1 MKTLKA
7 SIHGATSVRSTQV
20 KSKLSSYKKLQ
31 TFFFYM
37 TLIKAENLNKTFR
50 VYKSG
55 EGIKGYLKSFIS
67 RDYNEIQAVEDLDLE
82 IGEGEMIG
90 YIGANGA
97 GKSTTVK
104 MLTGILEPT
113 SGKIEV
119 DGRNPNKERRKNAM
133 NIGVVFGQKTQ
144 LWWDLPVRE
153 SFKLLKEIYEVS
165 DEDYEERINEFD
177 EVLQL
182 SDFWD
187 QPVRKLS
194 LGQKMRCEL
203 AAAFL
208 HHPKIVYL
216 DEPTIGLD
224 VAVKERIREFI
235 KKMNEEKN
243 ITVMLTTHDIGD
255 IEDLCRRIVVLD
267 EGRKI
272 YDGELESL
280 VDSLEHRRLILD
292 LLNAEKIE
300 IELDGVESIKEE
312 DGRTAIIFNRKQVSA
327 SDLMKYILDNYE
339 VNDFELKEPDIEEVV
354 KKVYNEGL

>member
-1 MKTLKA
+1 
-7 SIHGATSVRSTQV
+7 
-20 KSKLSSYKKLQ
+20 
-31 TFFFYM
+31 M

-50 VYKSG
+50 IYNQG
-55 EGIKGYLKSFIS
+55 EGIRGYLKSFIS
-67 RDYNEIQAVEDLDLE
+67 RDYEEVHAVEDLNLE
-82 IGEGEMIG
+82 IDEGEMIG

-104 MLTGILEPT
+104 MLTGILEPS
-113 SGKIEV
+113 SGDIKV
-119 DGRNPNKERRKNAM
+119 DGRNPSQERKKNAM

-144 LWWDLPVRE
+144 LWWDLPVKE

-165 DEDYEERINEFD
+165 DEDYQDRIDEFD

-224 VAVKERIREFI
+224 VAVKERIRDFI
-235 KKMNEEKN
+235 RKMNREKD

-255 IEDLCRRIVVLD
+255 IEDLCNRIVVLD
-267 EGRKI
+267 EGKKI
-272 YDGELESL
+272 YDGQLETL
-280 VDSLEHRRLILD
+280 VNRFSSRRLVLETD
-292 LLNAEKIE
+292 DS
-300 IELDGVESIKEE
+300 IELDIDGVKDVQNVNGQVEIVFDRE
-312 DGRTAIIFNRKQVSA
+312 IISA
-327 SDLMKYILDNYE
+327 TDLMQE
-339 VNDFELKEPDIEEVV
+339 VLERYDVSDFQIKEPDIEAVV
-354 KKVYNEGL
+354 KKIYNEGLAEE

>member
-1 MKTLKA
+1 M
-7 SIHGATSVRSTQV
+7 S
-20 KSKLSSYKKLQ
+20 
-31 TFFFYM
+31 
-37 TLIKAENLNKTFR
+37 LIEAENLSKTFR
-50 VYKSG
+50 IYQRG
-55 EGIKGYLKSFIS
+55 EGIRGYLKSFVS
-67 RDYNEIQAVEDLDLE
+67 REYEEVNAVEGLDLE
-82 IGEGEMIG
+82 IEEGEMIG

-104 MLTGILEPT
+104 MLTGILEPS
-113 SGKIEV
+113 SGRIEV
-119 DGRNPNKERRKNAM
+119 DGRDPHSHRKRNAM

-153 SFKLLKEIYEVS
+153 SFKLLKEIYEV
-165 DEDYEERINEFD
+165 DKDDYEARLEEFD

-182 SDFWD
+182 KDFWD

-224 VAVKERIREFI
+224 VAVKERIRNFI
-235 KKMNEEKN
+235 KKMNREED

-255 IEDLCRRIVVLD
+255 IEDLCDRVVVLD
-267 EGRKI
+267 TGKKI
-272 YDGELESL
+272 YDGELDAL
-280 VDSLEHRRLILD
+280 VNRFTSRRLIMDIRNGEDFSID
-292 LLNAEKIE
+292 LESIEEVEKEDSHIE
-300 IELDGVESIKEE
+300 IVFDREE
-312 DGRTAIIFNRKQVSA
+312 ISA
-327 SDLMKYILDNYE
+327 SDLMREVLNRYDVLD
-339 VNDFELKEPDIEEVV
+339 FQIKEPDIESVV

>member
-1 MKTLKA
+1 MEKLKNC
-7 SIHGATSVRSTQV
+7 SENLFSMS
-20 KSKLSSYKKLQ
+20 
-31 TFFFYM
+31 
-37 TLIKAENLNKTFR
+37 LIKAEGLNKKFR
-50 VYKSG
+50 IYQRG
-55 EGIKGYLKSFIS
+55 EGIRGYLKSFVK
-67 RDYNEIQAVEDLDLE
+67 RDYEEVHAVEDLDLE
-82 IGEGEMIG
+82 IDEGEMIG

-104 MLTGILEPT
+104 MLTGILEPS

-119 DGRNPNKERRKNAM
+119 DGLDPHKHRKKNAM

-153 SFKLLKEIYEVS
+153 SFKLLKEVYEVS
-165 DEDYEERINEFD
+165 DEDYEARIDEFD

-182 SDFWD
+182 SEFWD

-224 VAVKERIREFI
+224 VAVKERIRDFI
-235 KKMNEEKN
+235 KKMNEDRD

-255 IEDLCRRIVVLD
+255 IEDLCDRVVVLD
-267 EGRKI
+267 KGRKI
-272 YDGELESL
+272 YDGELDTL
-280 VDSLEHRRLILD
+280 VNRFTSRRLVM
-292 LLNAEKIE
+292 
-300 IELDGVESIKEE
+300 ELRDGEEFDIDMEGIQEVRKEE
-312 DGRTAIIFNRKQVSA
+312 GSDEVVFDRDKVSA
-327 SDLMKYILDNYE
+327 SDLMREILDNYD
-339 VNDFELKEPDIEEVV
+339 VLDFRIREPDIESVV

>member
-1 MKTLKA
+1 M
-7 SIHGATSVRSTQV
+7 S
-20 KSKLSSYKKLQ
+20 
-31 TFFFYM
+31 
-37 TLIKAENLNKTFR
+37 LIEAENLSKTFR
-50 VYKSG
+50 IYQRG
-55 EGIKGYLKSFIS
+55 EGIRGYLKSFVS
-67 RDYNEIQAVEDLDLE
+67 REYEEVNAVEGLDLE
-82 IGEGEMIG
+82 IEEGEMIG

-104 MLTGILEPT
+104 MLTGILEPS
-113 SGKIEV
+113 SGRIEV
-119 DGRNPNKERRKNAM
+119 DGRDPHSHRKRNAM

-153 SFKLLKEIYEVS
+153 SFKLLKEIYEV
-165 DEDYEERINEFD
+165 DKYDYEARLEEFD

-182 SDFWD
+182 KDFWD

-224 VAVKERIREFI
+224 VAVKERIRNFI
-235 KKMNEEKN
+235 KKMNRDED

-255 IEDLCRRIVVLD
+255 IEDLCDRVVVLD
-267 EGRKI
+267 TGKKI
-272 YDGELESL
+272 YDGELDAL
-280 VDSLEHRRLILD
+280 VNRFTSRRLIMDIRNGEDFSID
-292 LLNAEKIE
+292 LEGIEEVEKEDSHIE
-300 IELDGVESIKEE
+300 IVFDREE
-312 DGRTAIIFNRKQVSA
+312 ISA
-327 SDLMKYILDNYE
+327 SDLMREVLNRYDVLD
-339 VNDFELKEPDIEEVV
+339 FQIKEPDIESVV

>member
-1 MKTLKA
+1 M
-7 SIHGATSVRSTQV
+7 S
-20 KSKLSSYKKLQ
+20 
-31 TFFFYM
+31 
-37 TLIKAENLNKTFR
+37 LIKAENLNKTFR
-50 VYKSG
+50 IYSNG
-55 EGIKGYLKSFIS
+55 EGIRGYLKSFVS
-67 RDYNEIQAVEDLDLE
+67 RDYDEIDAVESLDLE
-82 IGEGEMIG
+82 IEEGEMIG

-113 SGKIEV
+113 SGEIEV
-119 DGRNPNKERRKNAM
+119 DGREPSSERKKNAM

-144 LWWDLPVRE
+144 LWWDLPVKE

-165 DEDYEERINEFD
+165 DEEYEQRIEEFD

-224 VAVKERIREFI
+224 VAVKERIRDFI
-235 KKMNEEKN
+235 RKMNRDQN

-255 IEDLCRRIVVLD
+255 IEDLCDRIVVLD

-272 YDGELESL
+272 YDGQLDAL
-280 VDSLEHRRLILD
+280 VNRFSSRRLVLETD
-292 LLNAEKIE
+292 DDIE
-300 IELDGVESIKEE
+300 IGLDGVQEVNRI
-312 DGRTAIIFNRKQVSA
+312 DGQVEIVFDREMISA
-327 SDLMKYILDNYE
+327 SDLMQE
-339 VNDFELKEPDIEEVV
+339 VLQRYDVGDFSIKEPDIELVV
-354 KKVYNEGL
+354 KKIYNEGLAEEN

>member
-1 MKTLKA
+1 
-7 SIHGATSVRSTQV
+7 
-20 KSKLSSYKKLQ
+20 
-31 TFFFYM
+31 M
-37 TLIKAENLNKTFR
+37 TLIKAENLDKTFR
-50 VYKSG
+50 IYNQG
-55 EGIKGYLKSFIS
+55 EGIRGYLKSFIS
-67 RDYNEIQAVEDLDLE
+67 RDYEEVHAVEDLNLE
-82 IGEGEMIG
+82 IDEGEMIG

-104 MLTGILEPT
+104 MLTGILEPS

-119 DGRNPNKERRKNAM
+119 DGLNPNKQRKKNAM

-144 LWWDLPVRE
+144 LWWDLPVKE

-165 DEDYEERINEFD
+165 DEDYEKRIDEFD

-224 VAVKERIREFI
+224 VAVKERIRDFI
-235 KKMNEEKN
+235 KKMNRDKN

-255 IEDLCRRIVVLD
+255 IEDLCDRIVVLD
-267 EGRKI
+267 EGKKI
-272 YDGELESL
+272 YDGQLDAL
-280 VDSLEHRRLILD
+280 VNRFSSRRLVL
-292 LLNAEKIE
+292 ET
-300 IELDGVESIKEE
+300 E
-312 DGRTAIIFNRKQVSA
+312 DVI
-327 SDLMKYILDNYE
+327 
-339 VNDFELKEPDIEEVV
+339 EPDIEGIKDIQKPNGKTEIVFDRDVISAPDLMKEILERYDVSDFQIREPDIEAVV
-354 KKVYNEGL
+354 KKIYNEGLAEE

>member
-1 MKTLKA
+1 MA
-7 SIHGATSVRSTQV
+7 
-20 KSKLSSYKKLQ
+20 
-31 TFFFYM
+31 
-37 TLIKAENLNKTFR
+37 LIEAENLNKKFKIYSR
-50 VYKSG
+50 G
-55 EGIKGYLKSFIS
+55 EGITGYLKSFVS
-67 RDYNEIQAVEDLDLE
+67 RNYDEVNAVEDLDLE
-82 IGEGEMIG
+82 IEKGNMVG

-113 SGKIEV
+113 SGRIEV
-119 DGRNPNKERRKNAM
+119 DGRNPNKERKKNAM

-144 LWWDLPVRE
+144 LWWDLPVKE
-153 SFKLLKEIYEVS
+153 SFKLLKDIYEVS
-165 DEDYEERINEFD
+165 DKDYEARIDEFD

-224 VAVKERIREFI
+224 VAVKERIRDFI
-235 KKMNEEKN
+235 RKMNEERN
-243 ITVMLTTHDIGD
+243 ITVILTTHDIGD
-255 IEDLCRRIVVLD
+255 IEDLCESIVVLD

-272 YDGELESL
+272 YDGTLNELVNKFTSRRIILETEDIIELEIEG
-280 VDSLEHRRLILD
+280 VDEVENIKNGKTEVLFDS
-292 LLNAEKIE
+292 EKI
-300 IELDGVESIKEE
+300 
-312 DGRTAIIFNRKQVSA
+312 SA
-327 SDLMKYILDNYE
+327 SELMKKVLEKYD
-339 VNDFELKEPDIEEVV
+339 VSDFQIKEPDIEMVV
-354 KKVYNEGL
+354 KKIYNEGI

>member
-1 MKTLKA
+1 
-7 SIHGATSVRSTQV
+7 
-20 KSKLSSYKKLQ
+20 
-31 TFFFYM
+31 M

-50 VYKSG
+50 IYNQG
-55 EGIKGYLKSFIS
+55 EGIRGYLKSFIS
-67 RDYNEIQAVEDLDLE
+67 RDYEEVHAVEDLNLE
-82 IGEGEMIG
+82 IDEGEMIG

-104 MLTGILEPT
+104 MLTGILEPS
-113 SGKIEV
+113 SGDIKV
-119 DGRNPNKERRKNAM
+119 DGRNPSQERKKNAM

-144 LWWDLPVRE
+144 LWWDLPVKE

-165 DEDYEERINEFD
+165 DEDYQDRIDEFD

-224 VAVKERIREFI
+224 VAVKERIRDFI
-235 KKMNEEKN
+235 RKMNREKD

-255 IEDLCRRIVVLD
+255 IEDLCDRIVVLD

-272 YDGELESL
+272 YDGQLETL
-280 VDSLEHRRLILD
+280 VNRFSSRRLVLETD
-292 LLNAEKIE
+292 DS
-300 IELDGVESIKEE
+300 IELDIDGVKDVQNVNGQVEIVFDRE
-312 DGRTAIIFNRKQVSA
+312 IISA
-327 SDLMKYILDNYE
+327 TDLMQE
-339 VNDFELKEPDIEEVV
+339 VLERYDVSDFQIKEPDIEAVV
-354 KKVYNEGL
+354 KKIYNEGLAEE

>member
-1 MKTLKA
+1 
-7 SIHGATSVRSTQV
+7 
-20 KSKLSSYKKLQ
+20 
-31 TFFFYM
+31 M
-37 TLIKAENLNKTFR
+37 TLIKAENLNKMFR

-55 EGIKGYLKSFIS
+55 DGIRGYLKSFIS
-67 RDYNEIQAVEDLDLE
+67 RDYEEIHAVEGLNLE
-82 IGEGEMIG
+82 IEKGEMIG

-119 DGRNPNKERRKNAM
+119 DGRNPHKERKKNAM

-144 LWWDLPVRE
+144 LWWDLPVKE

-165 DEDYEERINEFD
+165 DEKYDKRIEEFD

-182 SDFWD
+182 SEFWD

-224 VAVKERIREFI
+224 VAVKERIRNFI

-255 IEDLCRRIVVLD
+255 IEDLCERIVVLD
-267 EGRKI
+267 KGEKI
-272 YDGELESL
+272 YDGQLDAL
-280 VDSLEHRRLILD
+280 VNRLEHRRLVLD
-292 LLNAEKIE
+292 LIDGEKIDPD
-300 IELDGVESIKEE
+300 IEGIDRIEEE
-312 DGRTAIIFNRKQVSA
+312 DGRTSIVFNREQVSA
-327 SDLMKYILDNYE
+327 SELMKHVLNNYE